1 MVPTDPFGSVAPV
14 TMTGSRAD
22 QLAARLAGP
31 LRGVIAIVGA
41 LGVLS
46 ALLVDP
52 SPTTADASR
61 STTAGGVPSAEPGAV
76 PGSGDPAAAP
86 PDGPAPPDGGPGA
99 APTGGAVAAALGRS
113 VVPVAGVYRYEVQST
128 RDGSTSTQ
136 PEEREIVQLS
146 GDQTRGLVQ
155 ITARLEG
162 ESQVSVI
169 DWSPEAALV
178 RSTRIESAVGAS
190 RDCTWSP
197 PFAEFGA
204 LAEGSSWNLS
214 SVCQTDVGGIETT
227 FEVTGSGRVTG
238 ATTIESGRRQVS
250 VWQIAR
256 DRTTTISAV
265 VGADELRQIVR
276 EEGTILFDP
285 ARGVV
290 VRSDVTVTLEG
301 AQSGVTQRTSV
312 LQDG

>member
-31 LRGVIAIVGA
+31 LRGVIATVAA

-52 SPTTADASR
+52 APATADAAR
-61 STTAGGVPSAEPGAV
+61 AATAGGAPSAEPGAA
-76 PGSGDPAAAP
+76 PAPGDPAAAP
-86 PDGPAPPDGGPGA
+86 SGGSPAPGGAPGAPPVGGA
-99 APTGGAVAAALGRS
+99 APALGRS
-113 VVPVAGVYRYEVQST
+113 VVPVAGIYRYEVQST

-204 LAEGSSWNLS
+204 LVEGSSWNLS

-227 FEVTGSGRVTG
+227 FEVTGSGRVSG
-238 ATTIESGRRQVS
+238 ATTVESGGRQVA
-250 VWQIAR
+250 VWQIGR

-265 VGADELRQIVR
+265 VGGDQLRQIVR

-301 AQSGVTQRTSV
+301 AQSGVTRRTSV

>member
-1 MVPTDPFGSVAPV
+1 MVPTDPFGSVAPL

-31 LRGVIAIVGA
+31 LRGVIATVAA

-52 SPTTADASR
+52 APTTADASR
-61 STTAGGVPSAEPGAV
+61 SATAEGAPSAEPGAA
-76 PGSGDPAAAP
+76 PAPGDPAAAP
-86 PDGPAPPDGGPGA
+86 PGGPAAPGGAPGA
-99 APTGGAVAAALGRS
+99 PPAGGAPPALGRS
-113 VVPVAGVYRYEVQST
+113 VVPVAGIYRYEVQAT
-128 RDGSTSTQ
+128 RDGTTSTQ

-204 LAEGSSWNLS
+204 LADGSSWNLS

-238 ATTIESGRRQVS
+238 ATTVESGGRRIA
-250 VWQIAR
+250 VWQIDR

-265 VGADELRQIVR
+265 VGADELRQVVR

-301 AQSGVTQRTSV
+301 AQTGVTRRTSV

>member
-31 LRGVIAIVGA
+31 LRGVIATVAA

-52 SPTTADASR
+52 APTTADASR
-61 STTAGGVPSAEPGAV
+61 AATAGGAPSAEPGAA
-76 PGSGDPAAAP
+76 PAPGDPAAAP
-86 PDGPAPPDGGPGA
+86 SGGSAPPGGAPGAPPAGGA
-99 APTGGAVAAALGRS
+99 APTLGRS
-113 VVPVAGVYRYEVQST
+113 VVPVAGIYRYEVQST

-178 RSTRIESAVGAS
+178 RSTRIESAVGVS

-227 FEVTGSGRVTG
+227 FEVTGSGRVSG
-238 ATTIESGRRQVS
+238 ATTVESGGRQVA
-250 VWQIAR
+250 VWQIGR

-265 VGADELRQIVR
+265 VGGDQLRQIVR

-301 AQSGVTQRTSV
+301 AQSGVTRRTSV